1 MIFTEILFG
10 YLPQHL
16 ARYSPANASSEN
28 QFLLLYLEIYGQ
40 RHGKKPIPK
49 DKEVYFSGNDGIA
62 DIISSND
69 IDHARIRRALSH
81 AFSEA
86 SLREQEPLMNVYF
99 DLLIQKLY
107 EQIDSPSNAK
117 VNIVCFFNFTTFDL
131 IGDLCF
137 AESTNALRTQEY
149 NSWIANIFKG
159 LKFARLFRLALFL
172 GLQKARQRHIQYT
185 QYKTARRLDTVT
197 DIRDLMSH
205 ILRHNDEKGMTRAE
219 SVKSTG
225 TLIIAGS
232 ETTATLL
239 SGALFHLLKN
249 PSCTATL
256 VQEIRTAFE
265 ESADMTFVKLANL
278 RYLNACLQEAF
289 RIYPPVS
296 VGVHQWGA
304 YRSATNFALPDQF
317 LPERW
322 LDDPRFASDNRGVVQ
337 PFSVGLRN
345 CLGQHHAMAE
355 MRAIL
360 ARSLWHFD
368 IDLCEESR
376 SWNEQKVFILWE
388 KPDLMVTVK
397 ARVC

>member
-1 MIFTEILFG
+1 ML
-10 YLPQHL
+10 
-16 ARYSPANASSEN
+16 R
-28 QFLLLYLEIYGQ
+28 

-49 DKEVYFSGNDGIA
+49 EKEIYLSGNDGIA

-159 LKFARLFRLALFL
+159 LN
-172 GLQKARQRHIQYT
+172 
-185 QYKTARRLDTVT
+185 
-197 DIRDLMSH
+197 H

-265 ESADMTFVKLANL
+265 ESADMTF
-278 RYLNACLQEAF
+278 
-289 RIYPPVS
+289 VS